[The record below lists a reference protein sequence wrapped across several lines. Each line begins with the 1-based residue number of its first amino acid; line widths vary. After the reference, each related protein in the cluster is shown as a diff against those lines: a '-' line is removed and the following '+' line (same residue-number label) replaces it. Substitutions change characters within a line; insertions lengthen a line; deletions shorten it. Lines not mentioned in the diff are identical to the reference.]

1 MITLR
6 DVINSVVIK
15 RSILAD
21 TIDKQLTEE
30 TGYSPR
36 LAFVEYRDAYNK
48 TDTIAS
54 YTFYMNDL
62 VQYSNDPVILN
73 MMVRDNRYI
82 YQYLTDSQIEDLLDA
97 KRKEILSE
105 YVEYNEYYR
114 TILGLPRMKV
124 QGGTLVEDES
134 WYVYLPSD
142 VKLQGV
148 DVTVPV
154 HKMTEL
160 QRRSISASGELDKLL
175 VKYPRHEYLK
185 YLDKNVTVIDV
196 REAREF
202 DIIYADTSSSKVRY
216 FVDHYRAV
224 RNNFLVNYYDEYSA
238 VKYTFYEPL
247 QCVNLI
253 MATIANVNAYIPR
266 SQLDSETIDEDQIYN
281 LFSSYGVPKFD
292 FSIEYLQKLAQKI
305 NMVTREKGT
314 KQVLLDIS
322 KTFNEINIL
331 KFFLWK
337 RINPNINDMTLPDK
351 DKYEL
356 FYVKAPIM
364 ADDPYE
370 YIKDTN
376 NLTPFMDMAKDDPK
390 WGIDDDKM
398 EDEIKAMD
406 FSYSEGKYLS
416 MNNKIDLVTYTFR
429 MGHFIRYVIE
439 HEQAFKDIKFYVDTA
454 SYEATLF
461 ELITYLQCLVYRK
474 LSIKPDIPDT
484 MSGMIHLYGI
494 RYNIDYQRLKDLLRD
509 QFKYTEYEDSVNIDN
524 FILMLDGKKYSIGEV
539 INAYENNMDIIMKLK
554 EVQKKVT
561 DKDDYNM
568 IQHVLEA
575 ITYSEKL
582 PTLYNNKTDLED
594 FLGSY
599 APFSVK
605 LIQRMDEIKNSFSG
619 GDPGAMY
626 NNEISEVLNIL
637 RAYINENKH
646 KHLASLLNVT
656 QSLYSDYDLLNY
668 LEKIVDF
675 FKSYTQDLLEKGMEF
690 ELHDFSEGVKVI
702 EKLIQVIEM
711 EEWEQVTFQIL
722 FTNKD
727 NEVLRHLSDL
737 FFKRECI
744 KVKESLKYINTLTGS
759 TSLLAS
765 VN

>member
-97 KRKEILSE
+97 KRKEILNE

-238 VKYTFYEPL
+238 IKYTFYEPL

-322 KTFNEINIL
+322 KTFNEINIF

-337 RINPNINDMTLPDK
+337 RINPNVNDMTLPDK

-484 MSGMIHLYGI
+484 MSGLIHLYGI

-554 EVQKKVT
+554 EIQKKVT

-702 EKLIQVIEM
+702 EQLIQVIEM

>member
-322 KTFNEINIL
+322 KTFNEINIF

-337 RINPNINDMTLPDK
+337 RINPNVNDMTLPDK

-554 EVQKKVT
+554 EIQKKVT

-626 NNEISEVLNIL
+626 NNEMSGVLSIL

-675 FKSYTQDLLEKGMEF
+675 FKSYTQDLLEKGMVF

-737 FFKRECI
+737 LFKRECI

>member
-97 KRKEILSE
+97 KRKEILNE

-238 VKYTFYEPL
+238 IKYTFYEPL

-322 KTFNEINIL
+322 KTFNEINIF

-337 RINPNINDMTLPDK
+337 RINPNVNDMTLPDK

-484 MSGMIHLYGI
+484 MSGLIHLYGI

-554 EVQKKVT
+554 EIQKKVT

-605 LIQRMDEIKNSFSG
+605 LIQRMDEIKN
-619 GDPGAMY
+619 
-626 NNEISEVLNIL
+626 
-637 RAYINENKH
+637 
-646 KHLASLLNVT
+646 
-656 QSLYSDYDLLNY
+656 
-668 LEKIVDF
+668 
-675 FKSYTQDLLEKGMEF
+675 
-690 ELHDFSEGVKVI
+690 
-702 EKLIQVIEM
+702 
-711 EEWEQVTFQIL
+711 
-722 FTNKD
+722 
-727 NEVLRHLSDL
+727 
-737 FFKRECI
+737 
-744 KVKESLKYINTLTGS
+744 
-759 TSLLAS
+759 
-765 VN
+765 